1 MMYSWKRIG
10 ALCGILGGIQFVIIT
25 FLIMLIYP
33 GGYSFLSNYFSELGL
48 TVTNGQPSMADYYLF
63 SIACTSAALCIVL
76 FMVSVRTVF
85 VETRLLKY
93 LSWMGTIL
101 GIVAAPFLS
110 SLALFAG
117 DVFPYQHGWSTILFF
132 ILFSMSIVVY
142 SVAMLLNKSYNRIY
156 SLVGFIVA
164 AICLVYIF
172 WIGSAGMQ
180 KIAVYALVLWS
191 AFQGYRLLQLF
202 GQTKTPSSAN

>member
-10 ALCGILGGIQFVIIT
+10 ALCGILGGILFVIIT

-33 GGYSFLSNYFSELGL
+33 GGYSFLGNYFSELGL

-63 SIACTSAALCIVL
+63 SIACTSAAVCIVL
-76 FMVSVRTVF
+76 FMLSMRTVF
-85 VETRLLKY
+85 VETPLLKY
-93 LSWMGTIL
+93 LSWLGTML

-117 DVFPYQHGWSTILFF
+117 NVFPYQHGWSTILFF
-132 ILFSMSIVVY
+132 VLYSIAIVVY
-142 SVAMLLNKSYNRIY
+142 SIAILFNKSYNRLY

-164 AICLVYIF
+164 AICLLYIF
-172 WIGSAGMQ
+172 WLGSAWMQ
-180 KIAVYALVLWS
+180 KLAVYALVLWS

-202 GQTKTPSSAN
+202 GQTKAPSSAS